1 MDFYDSSEP
10 SAVTTTHKH
19 FQGGFQIFFEFKIVF
34 EFPTTEQGES
44 ILIYTTIL

>member
-10 SAVTTTHKH
+10 SAEMTTHRH
-19 FQGGFQIFFEFKIVF
+19 FQEGLQIFFEFKIVF
-34 EFPTTEQGES
+34 EFLTTEQGES